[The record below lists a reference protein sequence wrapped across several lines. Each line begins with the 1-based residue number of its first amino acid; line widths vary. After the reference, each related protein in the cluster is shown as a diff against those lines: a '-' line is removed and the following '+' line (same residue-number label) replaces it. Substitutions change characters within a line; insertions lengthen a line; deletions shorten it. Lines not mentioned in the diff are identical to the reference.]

1 MRLDLENE
9 NKTKWKINKNNTNE
23 CGWAYQNSKK
33 IHGEKEHHF
42 FLKYS
47 VFPVFWV

>member
-1 MRLDLENE
+1 MRLDLEYE
-9 NKTKWKINKNNTNE
+9 NKTKWKINTNNINE
-23 CGWAYQNSKK
+23 YGWKYQNSKK

-42 FLKYS
+42 FWKFL